1 MKIYYIA
8 NAKIPS
14 EKAHGIQLAKMC
26 EAFIEQGIDLELV
39 APFRKSPPQS
49 LQKFYGLSCHIPLK
63 KLPVLDIYSWGR
75 LGFVIASFSF
85 MLSSYLYLWKKAKK
99 ESGII
104 YTTDLDQFSF
114 SLIPLA
120 GMLYFAEIHDAKP
133 RRISFSFFF
142 KHIQGIAVINE
153 LIKKEIIR
161 VYGVPEEK
169 IVIRP
174 NGIDLRQFEG
184 SIEREAARERLGL
197 LKDVKI
203 AMYLGKFYPWKGLEV
218 LPSVAEK
225 ERKTL
230 FYLVGG
236 TSEEFIK
243 VIGKS
248 ILPQNLIFV
257 GGRPYKEMPFW
268 LAAAD
273 VFLALGTRN
282 NEYSYAYTSPMKL
295 FEYMASRRPI
305 VASRTPANRQI
316 VSEDEAIFYEPDD
329 FFDLAEKIHYVLENS
344 DKLYSKVDSAY
355 LKVQSF
361 SWDKRAESILKF
373 ITKQTF

>member
-1 MKIYYIA
+1 MKIYYVA

-26 EAFIEQGIDLELV
+26 EAFVKQGADLELV

-49 LQKFYGLSCHIPLK
+49 LQEFYGLSCQIPLK

-75 LGFVIASFSF
+75 WGFLIASFSF
-85 MLSSYLYLWKKAKK
+85 MLSSYFYLWKKTRK
-99 ESGII
+99 EPSII

-114 SLIPLA
+114 SLIPLV
-120 GMLYFAEIHDAKP
+120 GMPYFAEIHDAKP
-133 RRISFSFFF
+133 CRISFSFFF
-142 KHIQGIAVINE
+142 KYTQGLAVINE

-161 VYGVPEEK
+161 VYGVPDNK
-169 IVIRP
+169 ILVHP
-174 NGIDLRQFEG
+174 NGIDLRQFGG
-184 SIEREAARERLGL
+184 SIGREAAREKLGL
-197 LKDVKI
+197 PKVAKI

-218 LPSVAEK
+218 LPSAAEEEK
-225 ERKTL
+225 EVL

-236 TSEEFIK
+236 TREEFIK
-243 VIGKS
+243 ITGKS
-248 ILPQNLIFV
+248 ILPPNLIFV

-282 NEYSYAYTSPMKL
+282 NEYSYAHTSPMKL
-295 FEYMASRRPI
+295 FEYMASKRPI

-316 VSEDEAIFYEPDD
+316 VSEDEAIFYEPDN
-329 FFDLAEKIHYVLENS
+329 FSDLAKKIQYVLEHS
-344 DKLYSKVDSAY
+344 DKLYSKIENAY
-355 LKVQSF
+355 RKVQSF

-373 ITKQTF
+373 LKTL

>member
-1 MKIYYIA
+1 MKIYYVA

-26 EAFIEQGIDLELV
+26 EAFVEQGVDLELV

-49 LQKFYGLSCHIPLK
+49 LREFYGLSCHVPVK

-75 LGFVIASFSF
+75 WGFVIASFSF
-85 MLSSYLYLWKKAKK
+85 MLSSYFYLWKKTRK
-99 ESGII
+99 EQGII

-120 GMLYFAEIHDAKP
+120 GVSYFAEIHDAKP

-142 KHIQGIAVINE
+142 KHAKGIAVVNE

-161 VYGVPEEK
+161 VYGVPEDK
-169 IVIRP
+169 ILVHP
-174 NGIDLRQFEG
+174 NGIDLRQFGG
-184 SIEREAARERLGL
+184 SIEREAAREKLGL

-218 LPSVAEK
+218 LPSAAE
-225 ERKTL
+225 EEQDAL

-236 TSEEFIK
+236 TREEFIK
-243 VIGKS
+243 VTGKS
-248 ILPQNLIFV
+248 ILPPNLIFV

-282 NEYSYAYTSPMKL
+282 NKYSYAHTSPMKL
-295 FEYMASRRPI
+295 FEYMASKRPI
-305 VASRTPANRQI
+305 VASRTSANRQI
-316 VSEDEAIFYEPDD
+316 VSEDEVIFYEPDN
-329 FFDLAEKIHYVLENS
+329 FSDLAEKIQYVLEHS
-344 DKLYSKVDSAY
+344 DKLYSKIENAY
-355 LKVQSF
+355 RKVQSF

-373 ITKQTF
+373 LTKQTF